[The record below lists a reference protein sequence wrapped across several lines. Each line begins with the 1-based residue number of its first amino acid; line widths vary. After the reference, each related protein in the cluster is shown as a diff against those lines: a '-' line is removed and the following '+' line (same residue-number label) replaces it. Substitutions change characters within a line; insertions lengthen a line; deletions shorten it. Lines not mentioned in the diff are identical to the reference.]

1 MTLTKGGGGRGRYL
15 IVRFEICAGAYNQA
29 SADGLYKRAAIAPFG
44 DGSFAKVTVSA
55 TMAILDYMQIALQQ
69 FCSQNIGT
77 QAAIVIFAPIL
88 YNLLWQL
95 YWRLRGDRAPLVF
108 HWVPWVGSATSYGP
122 QPYVFF
128 EECRKKYG
136 DVFAFVLLGRVMTVY
151 LGPKGHEF
159 VLNAKLSD
167 VSAEEAY
174 KHLTTPVFG
183 KGVLYDCSNA
193 RLMEQKKFTKAA
205 FTKDAFRSYVPK
217 IMEEIN
223 GYFKESDTYREKN
236 RGLANVMVTQPELT
250 IFTASRTILGEEVRK
265 LLDSSFAGLYA
276 DLDKAF
282 TPLNFVFPNL
292 PLPSYR
298 RRDHA
303 QRTIS
308 STYMGLILKRR
319 ETGDVV
325 PERDL
330 IDTLML
336 NCTYK
341 DGVKMTD
348 QEIAN
353 LLVGVLMGGQHTSA
367 ATSAWFLLHLGER
380 SDLQEEIY
388 QEILSMLERKG
399 KMFEALSYDDLQ
411 DLPLV
416 NNTIKETLRMHHP
429 LHLVFRKVMRPVL
442 VPNTSFV
449 VPKGHHVLVSPGY
462 AMTSERWFPRPEH
475 FDPHRWETSKV
486 SSYLKTEG
494 TVDYGFGAISKGVS
508 SPYLPFGAGRHRCI
522 GEHFAYCQ
530 LGVILCCYVYN
541 MRWSL
546 EGEKRSV
553 PEVDY
558 TSMVT
563 LPKEPAEIVWERR
576 K

>member
-1 MTLTKGGGGRGRYL
+1 
-15 IVRFEICAGAYNQA
+15 
-29 SADGLYKRAAIAPFG
+29 
-44 DGSFAKVTVSA
+44 
-55 TMAILDYMQIALQQ
+55 MALLDYIQTTFRLFWLQNLAFQ
-69 FCSQNIGT
+69 
-77 QAAIVIFAPIL
+77 IVIVLFAPIL
-88 YNLLWQL
+88 YNLLWQA

-108 HWVPWVGSATSYGP
+108 HWIPWFGSAAYYGP

-128 EECRKKYG
+128 EQCRKKYG

-151 LGPKGHEF
+151 LGPQGHEF
-159 VLNAKLSD
+159 VLNAKLAD

-205 FTKDAFRSYVPK
+205 FTKDAFQSYVPK
-217 IMEEIN
+217 IMDEFDR
-223 GYFKESDTYREKN
+223 YFRNSETYRSKR
-236 RGLANVMVTQPELT
+236 RGTANVMVAQPELT
-250 IFTASRTILGEEVRK
+250 IFTASRTILGKEARK

-298 RRDHA
+298 RRDEA
-303 QRTIS
+303 QQKIS
-308 STYMGLILKRR
+308 STYMGLIQKRR
-319 ETGDVV
+319 ENGDVGL
-325 PERDL
+325 ERDL

-336 NCTYK
+336 NSTYK
-341 DGVKMTD
+341 DGIKMSD

-388 QEILSMLERKG
+388 EELTAMLARKG
-399 KMFEALSYDDLQ
+399 KMFEDLSYDDLQ

-442 VPNTSFV
+442 IPRSSFV

-462 AMTSERWFPRPEH
+462 AMTSERWFPRPGH
-475 FDPHRWETSKV
+475 FDPHRWEANSV
-486 SSYLKTEG
+486 VSYLKSEG
-494 TVDYGFGAISKGVS
+494 SVDYGFGAISKSVS

-546 EGEKRSV
+546 QGGL

-576 K
+576 D